1 MNGILKGMHWGVTL
15 TKSSIKSSEWLNHS
29 FAIQKVSD
37 PHYTNSSIL
46 ILKFLFALR
55 IDYLRKENFLAS
67 IAFDHIK
74 HHQKL
79 IEPSRLQ
86 RENFQLLKIFRR
98 WIGTSRLK
106 MNEWM
111 CQCIFLWWIFC
122 RLLLMNHR
130 NANHV
135 LLCALNWEINAH
147 FYTPLYISQL
157 GWTFGIKMPKIINF
171 GPRISILIHRRRVK
185 INESFLSNAVFSF
198 EQRCHVQSSRLTHE
212 WCQQN
217 LHSSL

>member
-1 MNGILKGMHWGVTL
+1 M
-15 TKSSIKSSEWLNHS
+15 
-29 FAIQKVSD
+29 
-37 PHYTNSSIL
+37 
-46 ILKFLFALR
+46 
-55 IDYLRKENFLAS
+55 AS

-86 RENFQLLKIFRR
+86 RENFFSKSLEDEISEEDF
-98 WIGTSRLK
+98 
-106 MNEWM
+106 EWM
-111 CQCIFLWWIFC
+111 NVSIPLCDEYSVDSV
-122 RLLLMNHR
+122 MNHR

-147 FYTPLYISQL
+147 FYTPLYIS
-157 GWTFGIKMPKIINF
+157 WDCTFGGKIKMPKIINF

-198 EQRCHVQSSRLTHE
+198 KQRCHVQSSRLTHE
-212 WCQQN
+212 WCQQT

>member
-1 MNGILKGMHWGVTL
+1 M
-15 TKSSIKSSEWLNHS
+15 
-29 FAIQKVSD
+29 
-37 PHYTNSSIL
+37 
-46 ILKFLFALR
+46 
-55 IDYLRKENFLAS
+55 AS

-157 GWTFGIKMPKIINF
+157 RLDIWLKNTIKIINF
-171 GPRISILIHRRRVK
+171 GPRISILIHRRVK
-185 INESFLSNAVFSF
+185 INESFLSNAVFSWM
-198 EQRCHVQSSRLTHE
+198 SRPIFSFDTWMMSTNPAFFFIELRLFPH
-212 WCQQN
+212 
-217 LHSSL
+217 

>member
-1 MNGILKGMHWGVTL
+1 M
-15 TKSSIKSSEWLNHS
+15 
-29 FAIQKVSD
+29 
-37 PHYTNSSIL
+37 
-46 ILKFLFALR
+46 
-55 IDYLRKENFLAS
+55 AS

-147 FYTPLYISQL
+147 FYTPLCFSQL
-157 GWTFGIKMPKIINF
+157 SWDLTFLVEKCERSGLHIQKNNF
-171 GPRISILIHRRRVK
+171 SWKFKWVFFREFEISRHFVFVLICQLYPIQQLTFTK
-185 INESFLSNAVFSF
+185 T
-198 EQRCHVQSSRLTHE
+198 RLV
-212 WCQQN
+212 
-217 LHSSL
+217 L